1 MGDLSGLLA
10 VMTEIRRLLAL
21 LENDFAWSSWRDQRA
36 ALADIDQ
43 YISDLKKGAVPHLS
57 CLFAPTGPLQE
68 VSLRSGW
75 GAAFIALAERFDSEM
90 TNPT

>member
-21 LENDFAWSSWRDQRA
+21 PENDFAWSSWRDQRA

-43 YISDLKKGAVPHLS
+43 YISDFKKGAMPHLS

-68 VSLRSGW
+68 ASLRSGW
-75 GAAFIALAERFDSEM
+75 GAEFIALAERFDSEM
-90 TNPT
+90 ANPT